1 MIVEEVFDNEDTSPS
16 QRRPNGHV
24 MKRSTKKGH
33 KKRGLRTRLV
43 SLVGEE
49 DASENDED
57 EDDG

>member
-1 MIVEEVFDNEDTSPS
+1 MIVEEVFKNEHTSPS

-43 SLVGEE
+43 GLVGEE